1 MVQEV
6 KRSDGSR
13 HFARGDVYLS
23 ALDDS
28 KVRFPTKL
36 LKNASRSPPGLCLS
50 NELGQNLT
58 LAKHFPACKAR
69 CER

>member
-13 HFARGDVYLS
+13 HFPRGDVYLS

-36 LKNASRSPPGLCLS
+36 LKNASRDPTSHLVFVS
-50 NELGQNLT
+50 QMSWV
-58 LAKHFPACKAR
+58 KI
-69 CER
+69 